1 MTEPLAKI
9 TALAILTIYVVSC
22 AFWRRP
28 RTDAGKLGLKL
39 CLVNVASW
47 AIVLPLGTTGH
58 PPPAVIIGGLLWLLN
73 LPLLIATITALL
85 VALKS
90 RQENPIYLTVT
101 ITYVLLNVVV
111 LWIVPV
117 IALFSLI

>member
-1 MTEPLAKI
+1 
-9 TALAILTIYVVSC
+9 
-22 AFWRRP
+22 
-28 RTDAGKLGLKL
+28 
-39 CLVNVASW
+39 
-47 AIVLPLGTTGH
+47 
-58 PPPAVIIGGLLWLLN
+58 VIIGGLLWLLN

>member
-1 MTEPLAKI
+1 
-9 TALAILTIYVVSC
+9 
-22 AFWRRP
+22 
-28 RTDAGKLGLKL
+28 
-39 CLVNVASW
+39 
-47 AIVLPLGTTGH
+47 
-58 PPPAVIIGGLLWLLN
+58 VIIGGLLWLLN

-117 IALFSLI
+117 IVLADLIDGW